1 MSAERQAK
9 ILIVDDVPPN
19 LELLRSFLDS
29 ENYRI
34 FSARNCE
41 EALKVV
47 DENEPDLIILDVTMS
62 NAGSVETCRQIK
74 AVDRAKYTPI
84 IMVTGTNESE
94 SKILGLEAGADDFVG
109 KPFNKIEL
117 LTRVRSLLR
126 VKMLHDQLQE
136 KIVQLERA
144 KERLK
149 ELAVTDGL
157 TSLYNYRFFREA
169 LTMEIRRSER
179 HKTPLSLIM
188 FDIDDFKLYNDRHGH
203 LAGDKVLQ
211 QLASLVMKNIRRID
225 VAVRYGGEEFA
236 VILPGTTAEN
246 ACFVAEKLR
255 GLVENHPFPHRET
268 QPNGRITISVGV
280 ASYSPALNTF
290 EALVDCADKRL
301 YMAKARG
308 KNIVVFEGG
317 C

>member
-9 ILIVDDVPPN
+9 ILIVNDVPPN

-74 AVDRAKYTPI
+74 AADRAKYTPI

-109 KPFNKIEL
+109 KPLNKIEL

-136 KIVQLERA
+136 KIAQLERA

-157 TSLYNYRFFREA
+157 TSLYNYRHFKDA
-169 LTMEIRRSER
+169 LTMEIRRAER

-225 VAVRYGGEEFA
+225 VAARYGGEEFA

-246 ACFVAEKLR
+246 ALFVAEKLR
-255 GLVENHPFPHRET
+255 GLVENHPFPRRET

-301 YMAKARG
+301 YMAKAKG